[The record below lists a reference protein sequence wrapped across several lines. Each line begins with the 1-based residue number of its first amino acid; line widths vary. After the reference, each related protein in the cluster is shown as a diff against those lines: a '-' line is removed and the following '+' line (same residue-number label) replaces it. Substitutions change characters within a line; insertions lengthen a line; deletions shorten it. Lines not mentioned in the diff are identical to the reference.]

1 MGNNHHIRI
10 VIILI
15 GLFFITACKH
25 DHNHDGHNHDGHDH
39 GTATVDETKKENQ
52 NIKKDEHEGHDHDGE
67 SHEGH
72 NHEGH
77 EGHNHGA
84 TAQENEDH
92 NEDIHF
98 TKEQAAIVKLA
109 LGYFKQAKTTGYV
122 EANGTLGLPPNSYAS
137 VNAKTEGIIVNSS
150 KIVEGNKVKKGQI
163 IAYLEN
169 PLIIQKQQEYLEARA
184 QLKFLKNEF
193 KRQQEL
199 FDAKAGALSH
209 LQKAKAEYEMYASKT
224 AGLKQ
229 YLNFLGVNTSRLT
242 TANIQSKVPVIVPM
256 DGYVTKV
263 NYHNGLTVSTNQE
276 IIEVVNDDQ
285 LHLELQVF
293 ENDVKKIRKEQ
304 RISFTIP
311 ALGNSIFEGEITGIG
326 KEFSSSAKTIRV
338 HGHVTGYKKPQF
350 IKDLYLQAKIWLN
363 DETGTVLPENAVVR
377 VGGQNYIYVTKNNLN
392 DNEIQFRKVLVKTG
406 NIQNGTVAVT
416 PIDSIASNERIVTNG
431 AYYVYAKSISG
442 ELEHSHSH

>member
-1 MGNNHHIRI
+1 MVINNNIRI
-10 VIILI
+10 GIVLL
-15 GLFFITACKH
+15 GLLFLLACKH
-25 DHNHDGHNHDGHDH
+25 DHSHDGHNHDGHDH
-39 GTATVDETKKENQ
+39 GTEKQDDHNQ
-52 NIKKDEHEGHDHDGE
+52 DDHSGHDHNEAEKSDQ
-67 SHEGH
+67 S
-72 NHEGH
+72 N
-77 EGHNHGA
+77 A
-84 TAQENEDH
+84 THSD
-92 NEDIHF
+92 DIHF
-98 TKEQAAIVKLA
+98 TKEQAAIVKLT
-109 LGYFKQAKTTGYV
+109 LGDFRQAKTTGYI

-169 PLIIQKQQEYLEARA
+169 PLIIQKQQEFLEARA
-184 QLKFLKNEF
+184 KLDFLKNEH

-199 FDAKAGALSH
+199 FDANAGALSH
-209 LQKAKAEYEMYASKT
+209 VQKAKSDYEMYRAKA
-224 AGLKQ
+224 AGLKK
-229 YLNFLGVNTSRLT
+229 YLTFLGVNTRSLSGAT
-242 TANIQSKVPVIVPM
+242 IKSKVPVIVPM

-263 NYHNGLTVSTNQE
+263 NYHNGLTVNTNQE

-293 ENDVKKIRKEQ
+293 ENDVKNIRKEQ

-311 ALGNSIFEGEITGIG
+311 ALGNTIFEGEITGIG

-338 HGHVTGYKKPQF
+338 HGHVKGDKKPRF

-363 DETGTVLPENAVVR
+363 DATGTVLPEDAVVR
-377 VGGQNYIYVTKNNLN
+377 VGGQNYIYVTKNKLT
-392 DNEIQFRKVLVKTG
+392 DTEIQFRKVLVKTG
-406 NIQNGTVAVT
+406 TIQNGTVAVT
-416 PIDSIASNERIVTNG
+416 AIDTIANNEKIVTHG